1 MQKSDTILRAK
12 HQHEETLRSLK
23 ERHDN
28 EVFQLQQEIDR
39 LNANAKRDE
48 NEKEHLRIRLLDIN
62 RPNKVMK
69 NSLFYKHFY

>member
-62 RPNKVMK
+62 RHKVMK

>member
-28 EVFQLQQEIDR
+28 EVFQLQQEMDR
-39 LNANAKRDE
+39 LNANAKRDD
-48 NEKEHLRIRLLDIN
+48 NEKEQLRIRLEKFQRLPTPLEVIL
-62 RPNKVMK
+62 
-69 NSLFYKHFY
+69 S